1 MFDLENLDEKT
12 RSYMLRAI
20 EEAEHN
26 GQIDYS
32 PRLNAA
38 GKEQW
43 LGLLEQAAREHN
55 EHWLAYELEARRLI
69 KGFEVSER
77 PLGSYS
83 IKHVPH
89 TAAQTMAEGQF
100 NRFYML
106 GLCRR
111 AKAEGVSHLEVYRAE
126 ERAKPRQESQALI
139 GIRLPVEIVEAQLR
153 DDDASKK
160 SLLIQPN
167 SGISLRL
174 PDGKQG

>member
-1 MFDLENLDEKT
+1 MFEFLNLDDKT

-20 EEAEHN
+20 EQAEHE
-26 GQIDYS
+26 GQINYS
-32 PRLNAA
+32 PRLNAN

-55 EHWLAYELEARRLI
+55 EHWLAYELEANRLV

-83 IKHVPH
+83 IRHVPH

-106 GLCRR
+106 GLCKR
-111 AKAEGVSHLEVYRAE
+111 AREEGIKQLEVYRAKQS
-126 ERAKPRQESQALI
+126 AKPRPESEALV
-139 GIRLPVEIVEAQLR
+139 GLRLPVEIVEPQLR
-153 DDDASKK
+153 DDAASQK

-167 SGISLRL
+167 SGISLKF
-174 PDGKQG
+174 PDGK

>member
-1 MFDLENLDEKT
+1 MFDFVNLDEKT

-43 LGLLEQAAREHN
+43 LGLLEQAAREHD

-77 PLGSYS
+77 PVGSYS

-111 AKAEGVSHLEVYRAE
+111 AKDEGISQLQVYRAKE
-126 ERAKPRQESQALI
+126 SGKPRPESQALI
-139 GIRLPVEIVEAQLR
+139 GLRLPVEVVDAQLR
-153 DDDASKK
+153 DDEASKK

-174 PDGKQG
+174 PNGSHT

>member
-1 MFDLENLDEKT
+1 MFEFANLDDKT

-20 EEAEHN
+20 EDAERAD
-26 GQIDYS
+26 QINYS
-32 PRLNAA
+32 TRLNAK

-55 EHWLAYELEARRLI
+55 EHWLAYELEANRLI

-83 IKHVPH
+83 IRHVPH

-106 GLCRR
+106 GLCKR
-111 AKAEGVSHLEVYRAE
+111 AREEGIKQLEVYRAKQS
-126 ERAKPRQESQALI
+126 AKPRPESEALV
-139 GIRLPVEIVEAQLR
+139 GLRLPVEIVEPQLR
-153 DDDASKK
+153 DDAASQK

-167 SGISLRL
+167 SGISLRF
-174 PDGKQG
+174 PDGK

>member
-1 MFDLENLDEKT
+1 MFEFLNLDDKT

-20 EEAEHN
+20 EQAEHE
-26 GQIDYS
+26 GQINYS
-32 PRLNAA
+32 PRLNAN

-43 LGLLEQAAREHN
+43 LNLLEQAARQHN
-55 EHWLAYELEARRLI
+55 EHWLAYELEANRLI

-77 PLGSYS
+77 PVGSYS
-83 IKHVPH
+83 IKHVPR

-111 AKAEGVSHLEVYRAE
+111 AKDEGISHLEVYRAKQSG
-126 ERAKPRQESQALI
+126 KPRAESQALI
-139 GIRLPVEIVEAQLR
+139 GIRLPVEVVEPQLR
-153 DDDASKK
+153 EDAASQK

-167 SGISLRL
+167 SGISLKL
-174 PDGKQG
+174 PDSK

>member
-1 MFDLENLDEKT
+1 MFDFANLDEKT

-20 EEAEHN
+20 EEAEHE

-32 PRLNAA
+32 PRLNTK

-43 LGLLEQAAREHN
+43 LGLLEQAAREHT
-55 EHWLAYELEARRLI
+55 EHWLAYELEANRLI

-83 IKHVPH
+83 IKHVPR

-106 GLCRR
+106 GLCKR
-111 AKAEGVSHLEVYRAE
+111 ARDEGVTHLEVYRAKQSA
-126 ERAKPRQESQALI
+126 RPRPESQALI
-139 GIRLPVEIVEAQLR
+139 GIRLPVEIVEPQLR
-153 DDDASKK
+153 DDVASQK

-174 PDGKQG
+174 PDRK